1 MRSDR
6 LSVAQRAALAAIR
19 LYKLLISPMFTG
31 SCRFMPSC
39 SDYAREALVRFG
51 VLRGSFLAVRRLG
64 RCHPLGSHG
73 FDPALPSMRA
83 LFLARGPAFVPGAR
97 LPVFDNLDVYPLL
110 TLLLHVPPQDHD
122 GSADVFAPA
131 LR

>member
-39 SDYAREALVRFG
+39 SDYAREAIVRFG

-73 FDPALPSMRA
+73 FDPVP
-83 LFLARGPAFVPGAR
+83 ARGR
-97 LPVFDNLDVYPLL
+97 
-110 TLLLHVPPQDHD
+110 
-122 GSADVFAPA
+122 AP
-131 LR
+131 R